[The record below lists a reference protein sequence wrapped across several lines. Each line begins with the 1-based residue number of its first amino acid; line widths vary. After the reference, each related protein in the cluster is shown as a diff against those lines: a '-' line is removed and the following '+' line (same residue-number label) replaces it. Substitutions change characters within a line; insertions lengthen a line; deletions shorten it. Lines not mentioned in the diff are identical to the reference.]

1 LAQEGDPVKGL
12 WATKPSTHPD
22 WTTRTVKLIIKK
34 CRSFAEALPKLCR
47 SSWFAEALPK
57 LCRSSAEARTMRGME
72 QRPKHQMWGME
83 QKPKQPMIPQEQRKH
98 VPINQQGWGT
108 ELLRSWAEVP
118 QKPTQ
123 NNEAWNR
130 IIGHGTK
137 AKTTNR
143 RHGTKAKTTNDS
155 ARTGGTYANQPA
167 RFKSFAEA
175 LPKPYT
181 KDRCWSETITSTN
194 KPATT
199 KDPEPG
205 SHVMLDKKQCIPC
218 KKATKESENY
228 LLSLLRKRTFLQ
240 GKEFQSFRV

>member
-1 LAQEGDPVKGL
+1 MP
-12 WATKPSTHPD
+12 
-22 WTTRTVKLIIKK
+22 KL
-34 CRSFAEALPKLCR
+34 CRSFAEALPKLMI
-47 SSWFAEALPK
+47 
-57 LCRSSAEARTMRGME
+57 CRSSAEARTMRGME

-137 AKTTNR
+137 AKTTNK

-218 KKATKESENY
+218 KKRRRKVKTIFSHFFENA
-228 LLSLLRKRTFLQ
+228 RFCRVK
-240 GKEFQSFRV
+240 SFRVSESNKHENNIFFGFRVW